1 MPIHSLN
8 LLLMYRLKEGTLSQR
23 RRIDYPSLEV
33 VFVGNKRIVLND
45 CWSPSGKVLTATGL
59 GRGLVTGREGCLP
72 RSSQKVHDPYERF
85 TC

>member
-1 MPIHSLN
+1 MPIHCLN
-8 LLLMYRLKEGTLSQR
+8 LLLMYRLKEGTPSQR

-33 VFVGNKRIVLND
+33 VF
-45 CWSPSGKVLTATGL
+45 CWKQTNSTNGPIQVLTATGL
-59 GRGLVTGREGCLP
+59 GGELVAGREGCLP